1 MMGQGTQSE
10 PLHFEDQDQSER
22 DNRRFILRDQDDF
35 ERLLH
40 YAMRDE
46 EFSGQKVAGDF
57 LVAYKADFACWLSY
71 PQTGSPIWNQ
81 PGRNNARISIAVFD
95 RDDLHMVQDLDVC
108 VTVLDEHGNRVGE
121 NPHPFLYRPHHHQ
134 YGANWELPGDG
145 KYTLRVQLD
154 APPYLYGRNGK
165 PYTTP
170 VTVEF
175 PNVEVCTGHMVS

>member
-1 MMGQGTQSE
+1 MWQGTQSE
-10 PLHFEDQDQSER
+10 PLHLHNQGQDEH
-22 DNRRFILRDQDDF
+22 DNRRFVLRDQDDF

-40 YAMRDE
+40 YALQE
-46 EFSGQKVAGDF
+46 EAYDGHKVAGDF

-95 RDDLHMVQDLDVC
+95 RDDLHMVHDLTVC
-108 VTVLDEHGNRVGE
+108 VTVIDEAGNLVGT

-145 KYTLRVQLD
+145 RYTLRVQIE
-154 APPYLYGRNGK
+154 APAFLSASSGK
-165 PYTTP
+165 PYASP
-170 VTVEF
+170 VTVDF